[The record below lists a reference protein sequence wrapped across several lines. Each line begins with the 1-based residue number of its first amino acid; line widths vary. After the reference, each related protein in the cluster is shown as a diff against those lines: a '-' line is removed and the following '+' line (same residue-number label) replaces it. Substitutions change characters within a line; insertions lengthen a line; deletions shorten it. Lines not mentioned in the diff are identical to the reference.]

1 MGRNL
6 VENSLNGTNIS
17 VETTILVTVKNDA
30 AFEMPKKKND
40 AKTGNDADLSYKQGG
55 IMAYI
60 KKKSERKFKIT
71 VCNGYKVNG
80 QKRMKAQTITVP
92 SSVPKRGIQQY
103 VMAEA
108 ERIEKKFKYGI
119 EESKQTHFDRY
130 AEVWLNRQKPY
141 FKATTL
147 AGYRRNLEI
156 VCPFIGGISLA
167 KIRPLTLEE
176 MCEELRK
183 RPGRNG
189 SVKECTVQKYLETV
203 SSVLEDA
210 KKNDIIPFN
219 PAHRVRKKCAEKEKQ
234 HIPQKYEMQRLLKI
248 IMDEPILYKAYYTM
262 AIATGLRRGELCALR
277 WEDITGP
284 YEFTI
289 RRSRSYVAGQ
299 GIVESD
305 TKNHR
310 ERVIVIPA
318 QVWEFLMSLR
328 HWQTIRSGK
337 PDNSQP
343 TFTDLDGHVP
353 NPDTFTRHL
362 RKLYAKNGFPKEY
375 HLHTL
380 RHYYRQRAMNAGW
393 QETGYLIL
401 KVDSPNGYKPVFTSE
416 EVRHARSAVNQLRNK
431 KIQQGQYTDA
441 TDDMLL
447 KLADVPTFRRM

>member
-1 MGRNL
+1 
-6 VENSLNGTNIS
+6 
-17 VETTILVTVKNDA
+17 
-30 AFEMPKKKND
+30 
-40 AKTGNDADLSYKQGG
+40 
-55 IMAYI
+55 MAYI
-60 KKKSERKFKIT
+60 KKKSECKFKIT

-92 SSVPKRGIQQY
+92 TEVPKRGIQQY

-119 EESKQTHFDRY
+119 EESDQTHFDRY
-130 AEVWLNRQKPY
+130 AEAWLNRQKPY

-156 VCPFIGGISLA
+156 VYPFIGGIPLA

-234 HIPQKYEMQRLLKI
+234 HIPQKYEMQRLLKT

-289 RRSRSYVAGQ
+289 RHSRSYVAGQ

-318 QVWEFLMSLR
+318 
-328 HWQTIRSGK
+328 
-337 PDNSQP
+337 
-343 TFTDLDGHVP
+343 
-353 NPDTFTRHL
+353 
-362 RKLYAKNGFPKEY
+362 
-375 HLHTL
+375 
-380 RHYYRQRAMNAGW
+380 
-393 QETGYLIL
+393 
-401 KVDSPNGYKPVFTSE
+401 
-416 EVRHARSAVNQLRNK
+416 
-431 KIQQGQYTDA
+431 
-441 TDDMLL
+441 
-447 KLADVPTFRRM
+447 